1 MMDHKP
7 IVQLFN
13 RPIDA
18 LSNRLQ
24 RWLAAIQHFNFEIK
38 HIKGTSNVVADGLS
52 RNPML
57 GHPMEPGTAE
67 YMLCFLL
74 KSLPIDLQQVAEAT
88 ETDNHLQA
96 IVEAIKSDW
105 YYFR

>member
-13 RPIDA
+13 RLIDA

-24 RWLAAIQHFNFEIK
+24 RWLVAIQHFDFEIK
-38 HIKGTSNVVADGLS
+38 HTKGTSNVVADGLS

-57 GHPMEPGTAE
+57 RHPTELETVE
-67 YMLCFLL
+67 YMLCFLS
-74 KSLPIDLQQVAEAT
+74 KSLLIDLQQVTEAT
-88 ETDNHLQA
+88 GTDNHLQA
-96 IVEAIKSDW
+96 IVEAIKSD
-105 YYFR
+105 